1 MKNID
6 TLSSI
11 EGRILLTSVYKEL
24 RYEKQLSSLAT
35 LFQCWRICTSEREI
49 FKFSKQEVTIV
60 HPLGFFSGT
69 ALWMEEIVNRFYFST
84 INSFVYFGAAILL
97 VLIGVRRF
105 SDSVSDNIVIFGVA
119 FEALMLMFMFIVML
133 FTPNEEILP
142 NGSNKENDAINEIVT
157 EIGEIGRD
165 FAAAVVQLEEMGQTL
180 QDLIKQ
186 QKETLNS
193 INRIAETTAEAVAP
207 NPQMIEMMDITNK
220 ALASFSQTVSELQEA
235 AEKLKREEIELA
247 VKREVERILIDR
259 LTVS

>member
-11 EGRILLTSVYKEL
+11 EGRTLLMSIYKEL

-35 LFQCWRICTSEREI
+35 LFQCWRICTNEREI

-69 ALWMEEIVNRFYFST
+69 ALWMEEVVNRFYFST

-97 VLIGVRRF
+97 VLIGIRRF
-105 SDSVSDNIVIFGVA
+105 SDSVSDNLVIFGVA
-119 FEALMLMFMFIVML
+119 FEALMLMFMFVVML
-133 FTPNEEILP
+133 FTPNEEII
-142 NGSNKENDAINEIVT
+142 NNAANKENEAINEIVT

-165 FAAAVVQLEEMGQTL
+165 FAAAVVQLEEMGLTL

-186 QKETLNS
+186 QKETLNL
-193 INRIAETTAEAVAP
+193 INKIAETTAEAVAP
-207 NPQMIEMMDITNK
+207 NPQMIETMEITNK
-220 ALASFSQTVSELQEA
+220 ALAGFSKTVCELHEA

-247 VKREVERILIDR
+247 VKREVERILLDR
-259 LTVS
+259 FTKT